1 MQTAGGAPRH
11 VNVTSDK
18 RSNWMLIAMI
28 AVLVAATLFSMF
40 LYQNAAVAR
49 IRSKAYAA
57 LGAGVAQEKEVFLDA
72 LEWHYLSLETIAV
85 GAAGTDAA
93 AVESMLAYQRSLAEE
108 TDYLK
113 VYSADLDGAS
123 DTENGTINVADRL
136 YFQQAA
142 AGQRGLEVVQ
152 SRIDGET
159 HFIFSVPVLVQ
170 GRVAS
175 VLYTTCRDESFKS
188 VLEADSAVAEK
199 TVFLCAADGTM
210 IVGLSPGIG
219 PNAQDNLFDGLSGGL
234 QPSALAALR
243 EDFSAGRSGI
253 AAYGSAGSELY
264 IAYAPLGINGWII
277 CSGAPSTSV
286 NEEVMQTVKSGFLII
301 TAIMIISA
309 AFVLLFAYIIKQSSQ
324 RMLHDQALLNES
336 DARYRMAIENA
347 SVALWDYDINKRR
360 VTFDERSMRLIG
372 AHKQTIDNAVEALIG
387 AGYVHA
393 DSAKDMRDLHDALA
407 RGAKSSEAVIM
418 VRSKLNEAWRYEHI
432 RYTNLFD
439 EKGAPYLAIGMGEDV
454 TSEYIDRRRM
464 DELSAAVES
473 DSMTGLLNH
482 GATFGYIKRY
492 LRTEGVPGTH
502 ALFMIDIDDFKN
514 VNDTFGHQIGDETI
528 QKIALAIKNT
538 FRASDIIGRVG
549 GDEFMVLMK
558 NVPDMGYVKKKARE
572 LIEALRIPCDDGS
585 ATGVSASVGIAI
597 CRGMDCV
604 FEQIYAEADGALYR
618 AKNAGKNRYAIDG
631 EYGKA

>member
-1 MQTAGGAPRH
+1 MSLTG
-11 VNVTSDK
+11 DK
-18 RSNWMLIAMI
+18 RSNLMLIAMI
-28 AVLVAATLFSMF
+28 VILVVATLFSMF

-49 IRSKAYAA
+49 IRSRAYAT
-57 LGAGVAQEKEVFLDA
+57 LGAGVEEEKGAFVEGLD
-72 LEWHYLSLETIAV
+72 WQYLSLETVAV
-85 GAAGTDAA
+85 GVARTD
-93 AVESMLAYQRSLAEE
+93 VETIDSMLADIRSLAEE

-113 VYSADLDGAS
+113 VYLADLDGVS
-123 DTENGTINVADRL
+123 QTENGLINVSDRI
-136 YFQQAA
+136 YFQRSLN
-142 AGQRGLEVVQ
+142 GQRGLDVVQ

-159 HFIFSVPVLVQ
+159 RFIISVPVVVDGQ
-170 GRVAS
+170 VAC
-175 VLYTTCRDESFKS
+175 VLYATCREESFKTL
-188 VLEADSAVAEK
+188 LEADSAAESNAFICGTDGK
-199 TVFLCAADGTM
+199 IIVGASPRTGSDAQGNLFAGLADGM
-210 IVGLSPGIG
+210 PR
-219 PNAQDNLFDGLSGGL
+219 
-234 QPSALAALR
+234 SALSALR
-243 EDFSAGRSGI
+243 EDFAAGRSGI
-253 AAYGSAGSELY
+253 ATYGPSGSETY
-264 IAYAPLGINGWII
+264 IAYVPLGVNGWIM
-277 CSGAPSTSV
+277 CSSASSMSV
-286 NEEVMQTVKSGFLII
+286 NEEVVQTVKSGYLII

-309 AFVLLFAYIIKQSSQ
+309 AFVLIFAYMIKQSSQ
-324 RMLHDQALLNES
+324 RILHDQALLNES
-336 DARYRMAIENA
+336 DARYRMAIENTA
-347 SVALWDYDINKRR
+347 VVLWDYDINKRR
-360 VTFDERSMRLIG
+360 ITMDERSMRLIG
-372 AHKQTIDNAVEALIG
+372 AQKPIIDNAVEFLIS
-387 AGYVHA
+387 AGYIHA
-393 DSAKDMRDLHDALA
+393 DSAKDMRELHDKLA
-407 RGAKSSEAVIM
+407 RGAKNTEGVIM
-418 VRSKLNEAWRYEHI
+418 LRSRFNEAWRYEHV

-454 TSEYIDRRRM
+454 TSEYIDKRRM
-464 DELSAAVES
+464 DELSAAVKS

-482 GATFGYIKRY
+482 GATFDYIKRY

-585 ATGVSASVGIAI
+585 ATGVSASVGIAV